1 MTLNNLETAKL
12 NLAAIE
18 AEVEE
23 ANVKT
28 DEANAECKALR
39 EKLNLAVTKA
49 NATEKV
55 YLNATYKLAHARRKF
70 NLAEANEAADNYITR
85 KELVEIVEEAV
96 APTMPYGDGYE
107 NEYGKDIVDI
117 LDRSQYGEGF
127 RFRLPDILANVEA
140 PVLNKRGLIT
150 YRKLTAK
157 QIKRV
162 TDALVYNCP
171 HRGDGLLGTPYKLTT
186 NENGVII

>member
-1 MTLNNLETAKL
+1 M
-12 NLAAIE
+12 
-18 AEVEE
+18 
-23 ANVKT
+23 
-28 DEANAECKALR
+28 
-39 EKLNLAVTKA
+39 
-49 NATEKV
+49 
-55 YLNATYKLAHARRKF
+55 
-70 NLAEANEAADNYITR
+70 
-85 KELVEIVEEAV
+85 
-96 APTMPYGDGYE
+96 
-107 NEYGKDIVDI
+107 DI

-171 HRGDGLLGTPYKLTT
+171 HRGDGQLGTPYKLTT